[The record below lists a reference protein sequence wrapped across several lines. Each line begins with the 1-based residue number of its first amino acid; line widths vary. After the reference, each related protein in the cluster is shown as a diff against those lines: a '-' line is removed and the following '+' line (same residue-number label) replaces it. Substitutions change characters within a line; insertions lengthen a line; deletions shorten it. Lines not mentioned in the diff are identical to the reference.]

1 MDKKESSPEIIRIK
15 DKKIR
20 ESTRA
25 FGERIKTFRKEAGYS
40 QKELAE
46 KMNVTRNTVINWEA
60 GKYRPDADLFPGL
73 CEILEITLN
82 DLFGIHPE
90 DRFTPHERSLIDQY
104 RRISRGGQRVIDHMI
119 SDILDEQLRSEETRL
134 DENIMM
140 LDHISTKAAAG
151 SGYAF
156 SDIPVDDYCFVF
168 CDRRNEN
175 ADGIIQV
182 KGASMEPG
190 YRNGE
195 YVYVKY
201 TESAEI
207 GEDVI
212 CSSSAGLHIKRL
224 GENSLLYS
232 LNKDYPFLPE
242 SEVKIIGKVLGIV
255 SSRDYPTRSELDSLQ
270 EIRKN
275 EISEFK
281 ERHGLT

>member
-1 MDKKESSPEIIRIK
+1 MDKKENNPRIIRIK
-15 DKKIR
+15 DKEIK
-20 ESTRA
+20 ESTKA
-25 FGERIKTFRKEAGYS
+25 FGERIRTFRKEAGFS

-46 KMNVTRNTVINWEA
+46 MMHVARNSVINWEA

-73 CEILEITLN
+73 CDILEITLN

-90 DRFTPHERSLIDQY
+90 DRFTLHERSLIDQY
-104 RRISRGGQRVIDHMI
+104 RRISKGGQRIVDHVI
-119 SDILDEQLRSEETRL
+119 SDILDEQLRSEESRL
-134 DENIMM
+134 DENVMM
-140 LDHISTKAAAG
+140 LDHISTRAAAG
-151 SGYAF
+151 SGYSF

-168 CDRRNEN
+168 FDDRNEH

-182 KGASMEPG
+182 RGDSMEPG

-212 CSSSAGLHIKRL
+212 CSSSAGLHIKRM
-224 GENSLLYS
+224 GESGLYS

-270 EIRKN
+270 EIRKD
-275 EISEFK
+275 EIREFK
-281 ERHGLT
+281 ERHGLA

>member
-1 MDKKESSPEIIRIK
+1 MDKKKDSGIIRDK
-15 DKKIR
+15 DREYK

-25 FGERIKTFRKEAGYS
+25 FGKRIRTFRKEAGYS

-46 KMNVTRNTVINWEA
+46 MMNVTRNTVINWEA

-73 CEILEITLN
+73 CDILEITLN

-90 DRFTPHERSLIDQY
+90 DRFTLHERSLIDQY
-104 RRISRGGQRVIDHMI
+104 RRISRGGQRIIDHVI
-119 SDILDEQLRSEETRL
+119 SDILDEQLRSEENRL
-134 DENIMM
+134 NENVMM

-182 KGASMEPG
+182 RGDSMEPG

-201 TESAEI
+201 TKTAET

-212 CSSSAGLHIKRL
+212 CSSSEGLHIKRL
-224 GENSLLYS
+224 GEDGLVYS

-255 SSRDYPTRSELDSLQ
+255 SSRDYPTRTELDSLQ
-270 EIRKN
+270 EIRKD
-275 EISEFK
+275 EIEEFK
-281 ERHGLT
+281 ERHGLA

>member
-1 MDKKESSPEIIRIK
+1 MYKKKNPGIIRDK
-15 DKKIR
+15 DKDYK

-25 FGERIKTFRKEAGYS
+25 FGKRIRTFRNEAGYS

-46 KMNVTRNTVINWEA
+46 MMNVTRNTVINWEA

-73 CEILEITLN
+73 CDILEITLN

-90 DRFTPHERSLIDQY
+90 DRFTLHERSLIDQY
-104 RRISRGGQRVIDHMI
+104 RRISRGGQRIIDHMI
-119 SDILDEQLRSEETRL
+119 SDILDEQLRSEENKL
-134 DENIMM
+134 NENVMM

-168 CDRRNEN
+168 CDKRNED

-182 KGASMEPG
+182 KGDSMEPG

-195 YVYVKY
+195 YVYEKY
-201 TESAEI
+201 TESAET

-224 GENSLLYS
+224 GEDGLVYS

-255 SSRDYPTRSELDSLQ
+255 SSRDYPTQAELDSLQ
-270 EIRKN
+270 EIRKD
-275 EISEFK
+275 EIEEFK
-281 ERHGLT
+281 DRHGLA

>member
-1 MDKKESSPEIIRIK
+1 MDKKENNPRIIRIK
-15 DKKIR
+15 DKEIK
-20 ESTRA
+20 ESTKA
-25 FGERIKTFRKEAGYS
+25 FGERIRTFRKEAGFS

-46 KMNVTRNTVINWEA
+46 MMHVARNSVINWEA

-73 CEILEITLN
+73 CDILKITLN

-90 DRFTPHERSLIDQY
+90 DRFTLHERSLIDQY
-104 RRISRGGQRVIDHMI
+104 RRISKGGQRIVDHVI
-119 SDILDEQLRSEETRL
+119 SDILDEQLRSEESRL
-134 DENIMM
+134 DENVMM
-140 LDHISTKAAAG
+140 LDHISTRAAAG
-151 SGYAF
+151 SGYSF

-168 CDRRNEN
+168 FDDRNEH

-182 KGASMEPG
+182 RGDSMEPG

-212 CSSSAGLHIKRL
+212 CSSSAGLHIKRM
-224 GENSLLYS
+224 GESGLYS

-270 EIRKN
+270 EIRKD
-275 EISEFK
+275 EIREFK
-281 ERHGLT
+281 ERHGLA

>member
-1 MDKKESSPEIIRIK
+1 MDKKEKNPKIIRIK
-15 DKKIR
+15 DKEIK

-25 FGERIKTFRKEAGYS
+25 FGERIKAFRKEAGYS

-46 KMNVTRNTVINWEA
+46 MMHVTRNSVINWEA

-73 CEILEITLN
+73 CDILEITLN

-90 DRFTPHERSLIDQY
+90 DRFTLHERSLIDQY
-104 RRISRGGQRVIDHMI
+104 RRISKGGQRIVDHVI
-119 SDILDEQLRSEETRL
+119 SDLLDEQLRSEETRL

-151 SGYAF
+151 SGYDF
-156 SDIPVDDYCFVF
+156 SDVPVDDYCFVF
-168 CDRRNEN
+168 YDERNEH

-182 KGASMEPG
+182 KGDSMEPA

-224 GENSLLYS
+224 GEDGLVYS
-232 LNKDYPFLPE
+232 LNKNYPFLPE

-255 SSRDYPTRSELDSLQ
+255 SSRDYPTRSELESLQ
-270 EIRKN
+270 EIRKD
-275 EISEFK
+275 EIREFK
-281 ERHGLT
+281 ERHGLS